1 MKSDRMDDP
10 WAHVKQDTEDM
21 NIHDTA
27 APAHTD
33 TAPLAFTDTDTDTY
47 GGTVAEVTGADA
59 VVDHPLPYHQL
70 MRATPKSAK
79 WWRPLTVLAVMLA
92 VYVALLLLVLV
103 LFVVLAVFTEVGAVE
118 PQWLPSKDLLDPSNP
133 MDLTLLL
140 GSLGLMIPAAL
151 LGMRW
156 GGKAKG
162 SLHSVNMR
170 VRWGLMLRGAA
181 IVFPIFGVVL
191 AGQFLLDRP
200 ADFAWPDASSTTFV
214 LYAVII
220 VLTPLQCAAEEY
232 VFRGLPMQLLGVWLR
247 SPLWGILIPVPFFI
261 LGHGY
266 DWVGQIDL
274 AVFAICMALL
284 VWKTGGLELA
294 IVVHTANNLIL
305 FLLAPL
311 SSSSTLEQG
320 AVDPWS
326 LLISLPLTIGVT
338 ALLWVWFSRR
348 YRVEMW
354 EQVRQP
360 AVGGSVMAGSVMA
373 GSVVAGD
380 EVADLR

>member
-1 MKSDRMDDP
+1 
-10 WAHVKQDTEDM
+10 M

-27 APAHTD
+27 A
-33 TAPLAFTDTDTDTY
+33 LAFTDTDTDTDTNTHN
-47 GGTVAEVTGADA
+47 GTFTAVTGADV

-70 MRATPKSAK
+70 MRATPRSAK
-79 WWRPLTVLAVMLA
+79 WWRPLAAVGVMLA

-103 LFVVLAVFTEVGAVE
+103 FFAVLVIFTEVGAVE
-118 PQWLPSKDLLDPSNP
+118 PQWLPTEDLLDPSNP
-133 MDLTLLL
+133 MDLMFLL
-140 GSLGLMIPAAL
+140 GFLALMIPAAL

-162 SLHSVNMR
+162 TLHSINMR
-170 VRWGLMLRGAA
+170 VRWDLMLRAAA

-191 AGQFLLDRP
+191 TGLFLLDPP

-220 VLTPLQCAAEEY
+220 ALTPLQCAAEEY

-294 IVVHTANNLIL
+294 IVMHTANNLIL

-311 SSSSTLEQG
+311 SSSATLEQG

-338 ALLWVWFSRR
+338 ALLWMWFSRK
-348 YRVEMW
+348 YGLNMW
-354 EQVRQP
+354 EQVRWP
-360 AVGGSVMAGSVMA
+360 AVGDVAVGSVAADDVL
-373 GSVVAGD
+373 AGD